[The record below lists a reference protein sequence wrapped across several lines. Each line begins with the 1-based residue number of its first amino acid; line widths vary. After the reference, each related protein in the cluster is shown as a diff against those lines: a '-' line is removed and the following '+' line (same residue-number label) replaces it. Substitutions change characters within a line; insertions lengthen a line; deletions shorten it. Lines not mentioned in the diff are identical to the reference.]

1 MAQAVRHV
9 GYQVHILPFLTPQQT
24 IHRVDHHFDD
34 VNVLPLV
41 ETTDIIGFRN
51 LPIVENHVNG
61 PCVVLHIQ
69 PVAYILALT
78 IYRQRFAVT
87 DVVDEQRYQL
97 LRKLVRTVVVR
108 TVRHDGR
115 HSVRVVV
122 RTYKVVAR
130 CFRSRVRT
138 MRIILRRFIEELL
151 AVGQVMLA
159 RRCLRRKRRLNAF
172 GMRHLQR
179 SIHLVRRDMVEPFAL
194 VLLRQAFP
202 IQLCCL

>member
-61 PCVVLHIQ
+61 PRMILHVQ
-69 PVAYILALT
+69 PVAHVLALT
-78 IYRQRFAVT
+78 IHRQRLAVA
-87 DVVDEQRYQL
+87 DVVDEQRNQL
-97 LRKLVRTVVVR
+97 LRELVGPVIVR

-115 HSVRVVV
+115 HPVRVVV
-122 RTYKVVAR
+122 RTYKVIAR
-130 CFRSRVRT
+130 CLAGTVRT
-138 MRIILRRFIEELL
+138 VRIVLRRLVEELL
-151 AVGQVMLA
+151 TVS
-159 RRCLRRKRRLNAF
+159 LRRKRRLDAF

-179 SIHLVRRDMVEPFAL
+179 PIHLVRRDVVEPFAL

-202 IQLCCL
+202 IQLRSL